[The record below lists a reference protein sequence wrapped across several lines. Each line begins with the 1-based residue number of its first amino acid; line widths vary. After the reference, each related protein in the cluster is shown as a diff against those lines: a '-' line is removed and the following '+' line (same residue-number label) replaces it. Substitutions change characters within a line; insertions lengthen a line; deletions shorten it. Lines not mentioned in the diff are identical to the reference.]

1 MVNTELQH
9 HGIKG
14 QKWGRRR
21 FQNKDGTLTPAGK
34 KRYERDAMEKGYK
47 NFDESSGVYYKKNK
61 KGRENLDFDAD
72 RYSREDL
79 TRTRTLTNEAS
90 TMANKLKNVNDK
102 SIRNAPKPK
111 MDLSNMTEKEMRDQ
125 INRAILE
132 RQYNDMFAPQTISKG
147 RERVGEILENGGDIL
162 AITSSALGIAL
173 AIKEL
178 RG

>member
-1 MVNTELQH
+1 MENNELYH

-47 NFDESSGVYYKKNK
+47 NFDEGSGVYYKKNK
-61 KGRENLDFDAD
+61 KGRENLEFDPD
-72 RYSREDL
+72 RYYKEDL
-79 TRTRTLTNEAS
+79 TRTRSLTNEAS
-90 TMANKLKNVNDK
+90 TMVNKLKNVNDK
-102 SIRNAPKPK
+102 AIKNTPKPK

-132 RQYNDMFAPQTISKG
+132 RQYNEMFAPPTVSKG
-147 RERVGEILENGGDIL
+147 REMVSSVLENAGDVL
-162 AITSSALGIAL
+162 AITGSALGIAL